1 MDANELK
8 KESAKRA
15 LDYINDGMIVGLGAG
30 GSVAYL
36 ADYLSEKAKCGFN
49 VKIVTPSRSTKL
61 LCHEKGLNVIDTSLI
76 NSIDVAFD
84 GCDEV
89 DSKLNALK
97 SGGGVHT
104 KEKLIGTMAKDYIL
118 LVDESKFTNTLTFK
132 APVVLEIIE
141 EALSYVIE
149 KVKAIG
155 GEPKLRSSKE
165 KDGFVVTDNGNL
177 LLDVSFKNV
186 DNIENLDN
194 VLKNIRGVVETSL
207 FVNVVTK
214 VIVAYK
220 NEIKVIE

>member
-8 KESAKRA
+8 KESAKKA

-36 ADYLSEKAKCGFN
+36 ADYLSEKSKSGFN

-61 LCHEKGLNVIDTSLI
+61 LCYEKGLNVLDTSLVS
-76 NSIDVAFD
+76 SIDVAFD

-89 DSKLNALK
+89 DTKLNALK

-104 KEKLIGTMAKDYIL
+104 KEKLIGTMAKNYIL
-118 LVDESKFTNTLTFK
+118 LVDESKFSNTLTFK
-132 APVVLEIIE
+132 VPVVLEIIE
-141 EALSYVIE
+141 EALSYIIE
-149 KVKAIG
+149 EVKKIG

-165 KDGFVVTDNGNL
+165 KDGFVITDNGNL
-177 LLDVSFKNV
+177 LLDVNFKNV
-186 DNIENLDN
+186 NNIESLDKA
-194 VLKNIRGVVETSL
+194 LKDIRGVVETSL

-214 VIVAYK
+214 AIVASE